1 MSESLTIRDNYS
13 EQRLYISRLTLA
25 VLLVLVCLTLIS
37 WRYFSLQVI
46 EHNRYTTE
54 SERNRVHVQ
63 AVAPKRGL
71 IKDRN
76 GVLLAENR
84 PSRTLGLVK
93 ERIRDLEGVLAAVVE
108 LIDVE
113 DSDLQRFR
121 DQLRFARPF
130 EAVPLKFNLSE
141 EEIAILA
148 VNQHTLVG
156 VEITAELARY
166 YPEGELYAH
175 VVGYTGR
182 INEQEQARIDK
193 ERYDGTHH
201 IGKVG
206 LEKQY
211 EDLLLGDVGYR
222 NVEVN
227 AFGRIIREIE
237 SSDPQP
243 GTDLELYLDSTV
255 HKVAHDALGS
265 NRGAIVAIEVE
276 TGGIVAMASTPSFDA
291 NQFVTGVSTKQYS
304 QWRDSPDLPL
314 YNRAIQGQYPPG
326 STLKPVFALAGL
338 HNEVIDENTVV
349 RDRGWFRLPNDS
361 RQYRDWK
368 RNGHGTWV
376 GLHQAIVES
385 CDIYF
390 YELAFNLGID
400 RLHDFSAQF
409 GLGRR
414 TGLDIP
420 SERKGILP
428 STSWKRNV
436 RGQPWFPGETLSAG
450 IGQGYMLVTPLQLA
464 VATAN
469 LARRGEAIT
478 PRLVK
483 GAEDETATQIVPNRL
498 ENTAQHWQMVID
510 AMVDVVHGERGTARS
525 ISRGIE
531 YEIAGKTG
539 TAQVVGI
546 AQGEKYDADALAE
559 RNRDHKLF
567 IAFAPVERP
576 LIAVAAVIE
585 NGGKTGKIV
594 GAPLVR
600 KVLDAYLLPKLAS
613 ESDRDTAEFDKPAV
627 PASAS
632 TTAYNGESG

>member
-1 MSESLTIRDNYS
+1 M
-13 EQRLYISRLTLA
+13 SRLTLA
-25 VLLVLVCLTLIS
+25 VLIVLACLLLIV

-63 AVAPKRGL
+63 AMAPKRGL
-71 IKDRN
+71 IKDRH
-76 GVLLAENR
+76 GILLAENR

-93 ERIRDLEGVLAAVVE
+93 ERIRDLEGVLAALVE
-108 LIDVE
+108 LIEIE
-113 DSDLQRFR
+113 DTDLQRFR

-182 INEQEQARIDK
+182 INEREQAQIDK

-211 EDLLLGDVGYR
+211 EDLLLGEVGYR

-243 GTDLELYLDSTV
+243 GTDLELYLDSRV
-255 HKVAHDALGS
+255 HKVAHDALGV

-276 TGGIVAMASTPSFDA
+276 TGGIVAMVSTPSFDA

-304 QWRDSPDLPL
+304 EWRDSPDLPL

-338 HNEVIDENTVV
+338 HYGVVDENFVV
-349 RDRGWFRLPNDS
+349 RDRGWYRLPNDS

-368 RNGHGTWV
+368 RQGHGTWV

-409 GLGRR
+409 GLGKR

-420 SERKGILP
+420 SERRGILP
-428 STSWKRNV
+428 STTWKRNV
-436 RGQPWFPGETLSAG
+436 RGQAWFPGETLSAG

-469 LARRGEAIT
+469 LARRGQSIT

-483 GAEDETATQIVPNRL
+483 GPVSDTSARSVPNRL
-498 ENTAQHWQMVID
+498 ENTEHEWQMVID

-525 ISRGIE
+525 ISRNLS
-531 YEIAGKTG
+531 YKIAGKTG

-546 AQGEKYDADALAE
+546 AQGEEYDAEALAE

-567 IAFAPVERP
+567 VAFAPVDKP

-585 NGGKTGKIV
+585 NGGKTGKVV

-600 KVLDAYLLPKLAS
+600 EVLDAYLLPLLTP
-613 ESDRDTAEFDKPAV
+613 ESDGKTANTQQAADLKSEPIGAG
-627 PASAS
+627 
-632 TTAYNGESG
+632 NGEVG

>member
-1 MSESLTIRDNYS
+1 MYV
-13 EQRLYISRLTLA
+13 SRLTLA
-25 VLLVLVCLTLIS
+25 VVLVLACLTLIS

-84 PSRTLGLVK
+84 PTRTLGLVK
-93 ERIRDLEGVLAAVVE
+93 ERIRDLEGVLASLVE
-108 LIDVE
+108 IIEVE
-113 DSDLQRFR
+113 DRDLQRFR

-148 VNQHTLVG
+148 VNQHILEG

-182 INEQEQARIDK
+182 INEKEQAQIDK

-243 GTDLELYLDSTV
+243 GTDLELYLDSKV
-255 HKVAHDALGS
+255 HKVAHEALGES
-265 NRGAIVAIEVE
+265 RGAIVAIEVE

-291 NQFVTGVSTKQYS
+291 NQFVTGVSTKLYS
-304 QWRDSPDLPL
+304 QWRDSLDLPL
-314 YNRAIQGQYPPG
+314 YNRAIQGQYSPG

-338 HNEVIDENTVV
+338 HHSVVDENSVV
-349 RDRGWFRLPNDS
+349 RDRGWYRLPNDS

-376 GLHQAIVES
+376 GMHQAIEES

-409 GLGRR
+409 GLGSR

-420 SERKGILP
+420 SERPGILP

-464 VATAN
+464 MAAAN
-469 LARRGEAIT
+469 LARRGQNIT

-483 GAEDETATQIVPNRL
+483 HLDSEAAPQTVQNRL
-498 ENTAQHWQMVID
+498 ENTEREWQMVID
-510 AMVDVVHGERGTARS
+510 AMVDVVHGKRGTARS
-525 ISRGIE
+525 ISRNLD
-531 YEIAGKTG
+531 YKIAGKTG
-539 TAQVVGI
+539 TVQLVSI
-546 AQGEKYDADALAE
+546 AQGEKYDAEALAE
-559 RNRDHKLF
+559 RKRDHKLF
-567 IAFAPVERP
+567 IAFAPVEKP
-576 LIAVAAVIE
+576 LIAIAVIVE

-594 GAPLVR
+594 GAPLAR
-600 KVLDAYLLPKLAS
+600 KVLDAYLLPKLAAANEGS
-613 ESDRDTAEFDKPAV
+613 KLDTREAAES
-627 PASAS
+627 ASAS
-632 TTAYNGESG
+632 ALSVNGETG